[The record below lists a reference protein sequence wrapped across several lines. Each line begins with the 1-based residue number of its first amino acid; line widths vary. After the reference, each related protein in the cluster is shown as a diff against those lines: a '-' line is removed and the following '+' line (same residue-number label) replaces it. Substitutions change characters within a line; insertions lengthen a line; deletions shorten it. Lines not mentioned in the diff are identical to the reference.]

1 MQSSVAKLSLVL
13 GGARSGKSRY
23 AEGLIASLPAPWQ
36 PPWNYVA
43 TAEPGDAE
51 MAERIAAHRAR
62 RGAAW
67 QTIEAPRDLASPLQS
82 CQAKPVLIDCLTLWL
97 SNLMLDAADIEME
110 IERFEKAL
118 AAAQAPI
125 VMVANEVGYG
135 LVPEYQLGRRFRDLQ
150 GVLNQR
156 LAARAVRVVLVVA
169 GLPLALKG
177 ASYGFA
183 RQAIS
188 GAIMTQST
196 EEAERHRAKMAKR
209 KAVQDAE
216 VAGKTIEKGLLIVHT
231 GTGKGKSTAAFG
243 LALRML
249 GRGQRVGVVQFIKGA
264 WHSAERDAF
273 ARFGDQLVWHTMGE
287 GFTWETQDRAR
298 DVAAAERAWS
308 KARELMGDPNLAMLV
323 LDELNIAL
331 RYDYL
336 DLAQVVAA
344 LKARPYGLHVI
355 VTGRNAKP
363 ELVAAADL
371 VTEMTLVKHHFA
383 AGVKAQPG
391 IEF

>member
-1 MQSSVAKLSLVL
+1 MK
-13 GGARSGKSRY
+13 
-23 AEGLIASLPAPWQ
+23 
-36 PPWNYVA
+36 
-43 TAEPGDAE
+43 T
-51 MAERIAAHRAR
+51 
-62 RGAAW
+62 
-67 QTIEAPRDLASPLQS
+67 
-82 CQAKPVLIDCLTLWL
+82 
-97 SNLMLDAADIEME
+97 
-110 IERFEKAL
+110 
-118 AAAQAPI
+118 
-125 VMVANEVGYG
+125 
-135 LVPEYQLGRRFRDLQ
+135 
-150 GVLNQR
+150 
-156 LAARAVRVVLVVA
+156 
-169 GLPLALKG
+169 
-177 ASYGFA
+177 
-183 RQAIS
+183 
-188 GAIMTQST
+188 
-196 EEAERHRAKMAKR
+196 EAERHRAKMAKR

-216 VAGKTIEKGLLIVHT
+216 VAAKTIEKGLLIVHT

-264 WHSAERDAF
+264 WHSAERDAL

-298 DVAAAERAWS
+298 DVAAAERAWA
-308 KARELMGDPNLAMLV
+308 KACELMADPNLAMLV

-336 DLAQVVAA
+336 DLAAVIAA
-344 LKARPYGLHVI
+344 LKARPLGLHVVI
-355 VTGRNAKP
+355 TGRNAKP